1 MQRFQQYLTRYYALI
16 RYGDK
21 LEPTFAICGDI
32 SLRNDDGAGRLWG
45 IQDIVENFR
54 FAWGVPK
61 IRTCQ
66 AKKVT
71 RKFDVHRT
79 LELKTKLV
87 VCHICGSYHD
97 YSKICATCYK
107 KVQKLTNLMKS
118 KIMAYNPYIGEKQS
132 TNVKFEDDPRYG
144 PSEAYQENKEA
155 GPPTD
160 RTDRKRI
167 VELGIPRPSWFKPK
181 FVDSY
186 ISNKRER

>member
-1 MQRFQQYLTRYYALI
+1 MQRFKQYLTRYYAI
-16 RYGDK
+16 VRYGDK
-21 LEPTFAICGDI
+21 SEPIFALCGDI
-32 SLRNDDGAGRLWG
+32 PLRNDDGAGRLSDV
-45 IQDIVENFR
+45 QDIVEKFR

-71 RKFDVHRT
+71 RKFDTHRT

-97 YSKICATCYK
+97 YDKICATCYK

-132 TNVKFEDDPRYG
+132 TNVKFEDDPHPG
-144 PSEAYQENKEA
+144 PGKAHEDDEDAKASI
-155 GPPTD
+155 D
-160 RTDRKRI
+160 RRDRKRI
-167 VELGIPRPSWFKPK
+167 VELGIPRPTWFKPK
-181 FVDSY
+181 FIDS
-186 ISNKRER
+186 SVRNKQ